1 MRSSFVLAPLLL
13 LSLAESGC
21 ALKLRLINYAVRK
34 PSNVAAYF
42 TVDRANRDPV
52 PGLTADRFRIY
63 EDDSPVSIHE
73 SKQTILNPE
82 VAAVHYT
89 LLLVDM
95 SGSVTQSGQVP
106 ALQGAVQAFTQTVEK
121 HQKVAVYAFDG
132 DAKIHPLVGFG
143 SGASAAGSVGSFKG
157 RDPSTNLRGAVAEAL
172 GVLKKA
178 LDAAPQPL
186 KFGTLVVFT
195 DGTDRANRVDRD
207 TMMKAINDSEFDIF
221 VVGVGAEIDRK
232 ELSAIGRTGT
242 VFDANPAAM
251 QKAFETVAQRIE
263 GYTKRFYLLSYC
275 SPARKG
281 ERRLRVEAIAMDN
294 QKGSIETVFN
304 ADGFGPQCDP
314 NQAPPFDTSL
324 RNRKKGADV
333 GRPAK

>member
-1 MRSSFVLAPLLL
+1 MRILSALVLS
-13 LSLAESGC
+13 SLALSATGC
-21 ALKLRLINYAVRK
+21 SLNLRLINYAVRK

-42 TVDRANRDPV
+42 TVDRANHDPV
-52 PGLTADRFRIY
+52 PGLTAEQFRIY
-63 EDDSPVSIHE
+63 EDDQPVSIHE

-106 ALQGAVQAFTQTVEK
+106 ALQSAVQAFTTTVEK
-121 HQKVAVYAFDG
+121 HQKVAVFAFDG
-132 DAKIHPLVGFG
+132 DAKIHPLMGFG
-143 SGASAAGSVGSFKG
+143 SGASAASAVGGFRG

-172 GVLKKA
+172 GILKKS
-178 LDAAPQPL
+178 LDSAPQPL

-195 DGTDRANRVDRD
+195 DGTDRANRVDRA
-207 TMMKAINDSEFDIF
+207 TMMKAVDESEFDIF

-232 ELSAIGRTGT
+232 ELSAIGRTGA
-242 VFDANPAAM
+242 VFDANPGAM
-251 QKAFETVAQRIE
+251 QKAFETVAARIE

-281 ERRLRVEAIAMDN
+281 ERRLKIKAIAPDG
-294 QKGSIETVFN
+294 QAGSIETTFN
-304 ADGFGPQCDP
+304 ADGFGPNCDP
-314 NQAPPFDTSL
+314 NQAPPFDTTL
-324 RNRKKGADV
+324 RNRKKGDL
-333 GRPAK
+333 GRPGK